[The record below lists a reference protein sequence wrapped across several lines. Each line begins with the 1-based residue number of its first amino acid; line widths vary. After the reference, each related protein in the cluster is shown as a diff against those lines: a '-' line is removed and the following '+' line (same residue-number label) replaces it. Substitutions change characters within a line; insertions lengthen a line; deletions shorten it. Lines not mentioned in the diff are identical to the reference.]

1 MDQNELRQAFGCFT
15 TGVAIVTTSSEDF
28 EPVGLTINSFT
39 SLSLEPPL
47 LMWGISKNAPSIEA
61 FKYRRLF
68 EVNVLSSYQKDLL
81 KKFSTPSNDKFND
94 VNWEMSDN
102 KLPKIKECVANFEC
116 VIHSIFPGGDH
127 EIIVGKIT
135 NFSFN
140 DRPPLILSR
149 GGIIN

>member
-1 MDQNELRQAFGCFT
+1 MDKNELRQAFGCFT
-15 TGVAIVTTSSEDF
+15 TGVAIVTTSTEDF

-68 EVNVLSSYQKDLL
+68 EVNVLSSNQKDLL

-102 KLPKIKECVANFEC
+102 KLPKIKECVANF
-116 VIHSIFPGGDH
+116 
-127 EIIVGKIT
+127 
-135 NFSFN
+135 
-140 DRPPLILSR
+140 
-149 GGIIN
+149 